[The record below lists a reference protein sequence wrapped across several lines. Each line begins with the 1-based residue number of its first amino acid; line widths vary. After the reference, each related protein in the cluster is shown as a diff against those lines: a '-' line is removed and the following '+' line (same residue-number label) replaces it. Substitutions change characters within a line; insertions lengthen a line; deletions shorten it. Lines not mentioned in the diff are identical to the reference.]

1 MAHPRGA
8 RVRSFPTSSRA
19 VCLEAEWK
27 IDMSRVAT
35 ELKPLMKAARDQG
48 WTITD
53 ANGSKLV
60 WRGPNGEGP
69 VYTGY
74 RINGRDLYNY
84 AAELRRNGLKLDDE
98 NDKKATEQED
108 IEKVLEIG
116 QSVTIKQ
123 ITDAMDIV
131 SGGVSV
137 LVAKAMGFDELK
149 KEVEEYNQLVQEAS
163 AEIDS
168 LRAKNV
174 EMQTKLDAIYAAFGL
189 AGWAVLPEIAKI
201 LNIDATNPTGAL
213 PMRDAG

>member
-27 IDMSRVAT
+27 IDMTRVAT
-35 ELKPLMKAARDQG
+35 ELKPVMKAAREQG

-53 ANGSKLV
+53 SNGSKLV

-74 RINGRDLYNY
+74 RVNGRDLHNY
-84 AAELRRNGLKLDDE
+84 VAELRRNGLKLDDD
-98 NDKKATEQED
+98 NNKKADDQED
-108 IEKVLEIG
+108 IERILEVG
-116 QSVTIKQ
+116 QAVTIKQ

-137 LVAKAMGFDELK
+137 LVAKALAFDQHQGEL
-149 KEVEEYNQLVQEAS
+149 EEYQELVTEAS
-163 AEIDS
+163 TEIDN
-168 LRAKNV
+168 LRAKV
-174 EMQTKLDAIYAAFGL
+174 AEYETKLDAIHAAFNL

-201 LNIDATNPTGAL
+201 LNIDPTKPVAL
-213 PMRDAG
+213 PMRNAG